1 MKRQQNQAKKRGFY
15 TPAPVQARVITRHMS
30 GQSNRRIAREERIDP
45 ETVGRILSQQEVA
58 QRIAQ
63 YQTRLFNLV
72 PTAISVYED
81 ALNSDDLPLATAT
94 ATKLLEGTHVL
105 SKGGIEETLNI
116 ASKASPEAEREQKK
130 LLVYGQMID
139 MVIQKNK
146 NFDLGLPP
154 EIKNMAQEAE
164 RRIDEPSDRLARG

>member
-1 MKRQQNQAKKRGFY
+1 MKLRQNRAKKRGFY
-15 TPAPVQARVITRHMS
+15 TPAPVRARVITRHMS

-45 ETVGRILSQQEVA
+45 ETVGRILTQQEVA

-63 YQTRLFNLV
+63 YQARLFNLV

-105 SKGGIEETLNI
+105 SKGGIEETLSI
-116 ASKASPEAEREQKK
+116 ASKASPEADREQKK

-139 MVIQKNK
+139 MAVKKGQRWEMP
-146 NFDLGLPP
+146 LSP
-154 EIKNMAQEAE
+154 ELESIEEQTRKQVEETATKGA
-164 RRIDEPSDRLARG
+164 